1 MKSQTKVVVIGGGI
15 AGCSTLY
22 HLTQEGWTDVVLVE
36 RNELTSGTTWHSAA
50 QVTNFGA
57 NQTMVGL
64 KTHSIK
70 LYKELAEDPEYPI
83 NYHHG
88 DGGIRLANT
97 EEHMNGY
104 RHFTSMAKGMGV
116 DFEVIDAEECARRHP
131 LVSTDNLTGGLWDP
145 LDGDID
151 PAQLCQALARRA
163 RLAGAE
169 VYRNTPVTALTQ
181 HKDDSWTVHTEK
193 GDINCEIVVNA
204 CGYRVNEVGA
214 MMGVHHPVASM
225 EHQYFVTES
234 IPAIEEAGHRMP
246 LLRCPISDY
255 YCRQEKNGL
264 LVGFYE
270 QDCKPWGMDGIDP
283 DFVNAL
289 CPDDMDRVM
298 DVLEGAFARMPA
310 LMDAGIHSIV
320 NGPITYTI
328 DGAPLVGPIPNKR
341 NAFCIIGL
349 RAGLG
354 EGGGHGWLLAQQI
367 VHGEACYDTW
377 CLDPRRF
384 TGHANVE
391 LTSLKAIEDY
401 QNEFRFH
408 LPHEHRPAGRPAKT
422 TPLTPILAAKGAEFG
437 VVNGW
442 ERMAYIKPSEDFT
455 ETHSFRF
462 NETFDVIGKEI
473 AAVQN
478 SVGLTEVNG
487 FNRFEIIGT
496 GIHDWLDTLVCS
508 RVPRNTGKVG
518 LTYLL
523 NEHGD
528 VKGEATIAN
537 LEENRVWYGSAAASE
552 FHDMDWL
559 NRHLPKDGSV
569 QVKSLTNDWTILVIA
584 GPKSRDVLSVVS
596 RGDWSREA
604 FPWLSV
610 REAFIGFVPAVVMS
624 VSFSGELAYEIHV
637 PNAHLYAAYLALHK
651 AGEEHNM
658 ALFGS
663 HAVESM
669 RLEKGYRHWKA
680 DLITEF
686 DPLESNLDRFVKLDK
701 PEFVGRAALLAH
713 KENGPRRKFVTLIL
727 DCTHAPAHSGDSIV
741 LNDGTCIGTVTSAG
755 WGYRVNKNIAM
766 GFIDVEYES
775 VGTDV
780 FVEVIGEP
788 VASKVV
794 DPDLYDPEYKLVRG

>member
-22 HLTQEGWTDVVLVE
+22 HLTQEGWSDVVLVE

-70 LYKELAEDPEYPI
+70 LYKELADDPDYPI
-83 NYHHG
+83 NYHHA

-97 EEHMNGY
+97 EEQMNGY
-104 RHFTSMAKGMGV
+104 RHFASMAKGMGV
-116 DFEVIDAEECARRHP
+116 DFEVIDAQECARRHP
-131 LVSTDNLTGGLWDP
+131 LVSTDNLLGGLWDP

-163 RLAGAE
+163 RKAGAE
-169 VYRNTPVTALTQ
+169 IYRHTPVTDLTQ
-181 HKDDSWTVHTEK
+181 HADDSWTVHTEK
-193 GDINCEIVVNA
+193 GDIQCEIVVNA
-204 CGYRVNEVGA
+204 GGYRVNEVGA

-225 EHQYFVTES
+225 EHQYFVTEE
-234 IPAIEEAGHRMP
+234 IPAIKDAGHRMP

-270 QDCKPWGMDGIDP
+270 QGCKTWGMDGIDP

-289 CPDDMDRVM
+289 CPDDLDRVM

-310 LMDAGIHSIV
+310 LTEAGIHSIV

-422 TPLTPILAAKGAEFG
+422 TPITPVLEAAGAEFG

-442 ERMAYIKPSEDFT
+442 ERVAYIKPSADFT
-455 ETHSFRF
+455 ETHSFKF
-462 NETFDVIGKEI
+462 NETFDIVASEV
-473 AAVQN
+473 AAVQS

-487 FNRFEIIGT
+487 FNRFEIT
-496 GIHDWLDTLVCS
+496 GKGARDWLDGLVCS
-508 RVPRNTGKVG
+508 RVPRDINKVG

-523 NEHGD
+523 NDDGNI
-528 VKGEATIAN
+528 KGEATLAN
-537 LEENRVWYGSAAASE
+537 LSDDRVWYGSAAASE
-552 FHDMDWL
+552 YHDMDWL
-559 NRHLPKDGSV
+559 TKHLPKDGSISI
-569 QVKSLTNDWTILVIA
+569 KSLTNDWTILVIA
-584 GPKSRDVLSVVS
+584 GPKSRDLLNDVA
-596 RGDWSREA
+596 RGDWSKQA

-610 REAFIGFVPAVVMS
+610 RKAYIGFVEAVVMS

-637 PNAHLYAAYLALHK
+637 PNAQLYAAYLALQT
-651 AGEEHNM
+651 AGERYDM
-658 ALFGS
+658 TLFGS

-686 DPLESNLDRFVKLDK
+686 NPMESGLDRFVLLDK
-701 PEFVGRAALLAH
+701 PNFIGKSALEAQIAKGSRRTFVSL
-713 KENGPRRKFVTLIL
+713 VL
-727 DCTHAPAHSGDSIV
+727 DCTHAPAHGGDSIV
-741 LNDGTCIGTVTSAG
+741 LNDGTCIGTITSAG
-755 WGYRVNKNIAM
+755 WGHRTGKNIAM
-766 GFIDVEYES
+766 GFIDAPHDV
-775 VGTDV
+775 VGSAV

-788 VASKVV
+788 IAATVV
-794 DPDLYDPEYKLVRG
+794 NPNLYDPAYKRVRG